1 MRVQGGVMVV
11 RILVSAASRHGSTSE
26 IAARIGAALGAA
38 RPDAEITISSP
49 HDVADPDAFDA
60 YVLGSAV
67 YMGHW
72 LDAARDF
79 VGRVGD
85 WRGRPVWLFSSGP
98 IGTPPKP
105 NEYPVDVGEAVAA
118 TRAREHR
125 LFAGALVRERLSF
138 GERAMT
144 AAFRAEY
151 GDFRDWT
158 AIEAWARK
166 IAGAVPEA

>member
-1 MRVQGGVMVV
+1 M
-11 RILVSAASRHGSTSE
+11 RILVSAASRHGSTAE
-26 IAARIGAALGAA
+26 IADRIGLVLATTVPGA
-38 RPDAEITISSP
+38 
-49 HDVADPDAFDA
+49 DVTVGPPYEVDDPDLFDA
-60 YVLGSAV
+60 FVLGSAV

-72 LDAARDF
+72 LEPAREF
-79 VGRVGD
+79 VRRVDD

-98 IGTPPKP
+98 IGTPARP

-151 GDFRDWT
+151 GDFRDWD
-158 AIEAWARK
+158 AIEAWARR
-166 IAGAVPEA
+166 IADALRGR